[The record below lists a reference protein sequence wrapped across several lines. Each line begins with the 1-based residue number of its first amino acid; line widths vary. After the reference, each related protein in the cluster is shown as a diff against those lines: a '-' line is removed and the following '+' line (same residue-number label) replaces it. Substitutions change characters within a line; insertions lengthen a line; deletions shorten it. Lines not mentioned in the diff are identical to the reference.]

1 MIARLPRIQRRI
13 LATTLLLLAIVVPIR
28 LVLVPIYNSYIH
40 NRDAIARY
48 QDNIGRYSRLSS
60 QLTELQSAV
69 GNLKQTD
76 ELTPFVF
83 PEESEPLAAA
93 ALQQR
98 VKAVVTGSGGSLTST
113 QVLSTVAE
121 HGLRRITINVR
132 MAVSTDALQRVLYEL
147 ESNLPYLMTDD
158 IIILSRGA
166 QRRRQVPSGLDLL
179 DVRFNL
185 SGFMRGTE
193 KPA

>member
-1 MIARLPRIQRRI
+1 M
-13 LATTLLLLAIVVPIR
+13 TLDRVEGTDGDR
-28 LVLVPIYNSYIH
+28 FH
-40 NRDAIARY
+40 DAHITR
-48 QDNIGRYSRLSS
+48 
-60 QLTELQSAV
+60 
-69 GNLKQTD
+69 
-76 ELTPFVF
+76 
-83 PEESEPLAAA
+83 
-93 ALQQR
+93 
-98 VKAVVTGSGGSLTST
+98 AVVTGSGGSLTST

-132 MAVSTDALQRVLYEL
+132 MAVSTGALQRVLYEL